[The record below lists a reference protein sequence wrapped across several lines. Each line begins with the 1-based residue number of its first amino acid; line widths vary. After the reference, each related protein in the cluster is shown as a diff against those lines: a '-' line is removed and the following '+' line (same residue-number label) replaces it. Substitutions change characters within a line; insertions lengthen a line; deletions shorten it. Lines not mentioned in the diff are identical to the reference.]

1 MVYQAVVRA
10 KPRAAGVIPTRGVSD
25 NISSRATTGINAIRD
40 AQENDAGGIVTE
52 SRKRQADYYSG
63 TSEASS
69 KVWTNAASDVS
80 DDAKKIIDDV
90 AGVNRGEPN
99 RLIKAPRAPGHV
111 APSDSPSP
119 KK

>member
-1 MVYQAVVRA
+1 MRA
-10 KPRAAGVIPTRGVSD
+10 KQRAGGVIPPQGVRND
-25 NISSRATTGINAIRD
+25 VSSRVNTGVTAIRE
-40 AQENDAGGIVTE
+40 AQDHDAGGIITE

-80 DDAKKIIDDV
+80 DDAKKVIDDV

-99 RLIKAPRAPGHV
+99 RLIKTPPAPGSTG
-111 APSDSPSP
+111 ANQPTASG